1 MIRSTSLAI
10 IAAAL
15 ALILAPAALAAVIE
29 ITNTGTVDP
38 PSCPANPCVV
48 ISRTTAFQAKDGSAR
63 APFAIQHRGRI
74 VAWSVT
80 LALPSSGQIHYFDSN
95 EGGTAR
101 AALEVLRDVG
111 GLDFELIAKSPLVRV
126 QPYFGR
132 TAAITLASSIPVV
145 KGDVVALAVPTWI
158 PALALNYPATTS
170 WRASRSSSRCKDV
183 TAQSIQRVIGSKARY
198 ACLYQTALVSYGAT
212 ETTSG

>member
-1 MIRSTSLAI
+1 MRSTSLAI
-10 IAAAL
+10 VAAAL
-15 ALILAPAALAAVIE
+15 TLALAPAALAAVIE
-29 ITNTGTVDP
+29 ITNTGRVDA

-48 ISRTTAFQAKDGSAR
+48 ISRTTALQVKDGSTR
-63 APFAIQHRGRI
+63 SPFTIKHRGRI

-80 LALPSSGQIHYFDSN
+80 LALPSSGQIHYFDTN

-101 AALEVLRDVG
+101 VALEVLRSVG
-111 GLDFELIAKSPLVRV
+111 GVGFELIAKSPVVRV

-145 KGDVVALAVPTWI
+145 RGDVVALAVPTWI

-183 TAQSIQRVIGSKARY
+183 TAQSVQRVIGSKASY
-198 ACLYQTALVSYGAT
+198 ACLYQTALVTYGAT